1 MIKFAIAFLVG
12 VLILTVFEELPNWKW
27 IIAIFPILFSGLVI
41 QRSVVAVGIIV
52 GFLWAL
58 AHAHIKLHPG
68 LDKNSVT
75 ITQ

>member
-27 IIAIFPILFSGLVI
+27 IIAIFPILFLGLVI
-41 QRSVVAVGIIV
+41 PRSVVVVGIIV

-68 LDKNSVT
+68 FDKNSDT